1 MRGITDSLAVI
12 DKMEIIARL
21 EEIPDG
27 VRNRCRIIVEA
38 MILVVKSWYRQ
49 SMENR

>member
-1 MRGITDSLAVI
+1 MRGITDSIAVI

-27 VRNRCRIIVEA
+27 CTEQ
-38 MILVVKSWYRQ
+38 M
-49 SMENR
+49 